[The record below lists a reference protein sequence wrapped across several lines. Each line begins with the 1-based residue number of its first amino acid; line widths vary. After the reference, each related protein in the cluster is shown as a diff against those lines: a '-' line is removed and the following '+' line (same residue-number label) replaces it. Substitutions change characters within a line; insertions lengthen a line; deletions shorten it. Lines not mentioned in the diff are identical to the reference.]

1 MLVSSSF
8 LLRPVKQFRC
18 FCHIHFQSYIWLFIH
33 ITGSSFHFFCVRKQ
47 KLLYLFV
54 CRWVITFSFNT
65 KLELNDSTTIVKL
78 VFLHYLTTGHLKLQF
93 TRKFLWNWPNKTMFY
108 ETNVAMSSIC
118 NWIKRVV
125 CNFRKLKTMPF
136 FKVMI
141 L

>member
-1 MLVSSSF
+1 M
-8 LLRPVKQFRC
+8 KQFRW
-18 FCHIHFQSYIWLFIH
+18 FCRILFQSYILLFIDIH
-33 ITGSSFHFFCVRKQ
+33 VAGSSFLFSVCGSKNFCIC
-47 KLLYLFV
+47 V
-54 CRWVITFSFNT
+54 CRGVITFSFNT

-93 TRKFLWNWPNKTMFY
+93 TRKFLWNWPNKTMVY

-125 CNFRKLKTMPF
+125 CNFRKLKTIPF
-136 FKVMI
+136 SKVMI